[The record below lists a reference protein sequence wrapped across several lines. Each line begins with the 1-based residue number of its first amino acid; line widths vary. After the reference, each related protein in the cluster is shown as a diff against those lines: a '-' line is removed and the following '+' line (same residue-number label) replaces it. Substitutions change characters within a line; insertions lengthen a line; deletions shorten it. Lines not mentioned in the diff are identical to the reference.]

1 MTGLTRYILK
11 QATWPLIMFTAV
23 LTLLVWLTQSLQ
35 MLDLLINRQQ
45 SGGTFFLMTLY
56 VMPSLLTVILPFAL
70 FCASLYAL
78 QRLST
83 DSELVVMGAA
93 GVSPWAIAKP
103 MLILALIAAAINMM
117 LNLYLMPAGYR
128 QMKDR
133 VFEIR
138 TDIASNMIRD
148 GQFTNP
154 VKGLTIFNRVTTK
167 DGTFKSLLI
176 HDNRDKLKPKTYLAK
191 EGRFE
196 NRPEGLMLMLIDGS
210 SQEVDDNGNLTILEF
225 ERNPIDISQF
235 SDSKQTQQRELTE
248 RYLHELLWPDLN
260 DKWDFKN
267 RTRLYAEGHNRLASP
282 AYNIAFVLIALCAM
296 TLGGFNRRGYAGRI
310 AVALAIGLVVRL
322 AGFGVQSL
330 ASKVNAFV
338 VYQYL
343 LPSFVIFGCIYL
355 LMDMK
360 RVSEERWEQFQSR
373 LSLPVKIGD

>member
-35 MLDLLINRQQ
+35 MLDLVINRQQ

-70 FCASLYAL
+70 FCASLYVL

-103 MLILALIAAAINMM
+103 MLILALIATIINIM

-154 VKGLTIFNRVTTK
+154 VDGLTIFNRVTTK

-176 HDNRDKLKPKTYLAK
+176 HDNRDKLRPKTYLAK

-196 NRPEGLMLMLIDGS
+196 NRPEGLKLMLMDGS
-210 SQEVDDNGNLTILEF
+210 SQEIDGNGNLTILEF
-225 ERNPIDISQF
+225 KRNPLDISQF
-235 SDSKQTQQRELTE
+235 SGSKTTRQKELTE

-267 RTRLYAEGHNRLASP
+267 RARLYAEGHNRLASP

-330 ASKVNAFV
+330 ASQANAFV

-343 LPSFVIFGCIYL
+343 LPAL
-355 LMDMK
+355 LFLDAFICL
-360 RVSEERWEQFQSR
+360 WT
-373 LSLPVKIGD
+373 